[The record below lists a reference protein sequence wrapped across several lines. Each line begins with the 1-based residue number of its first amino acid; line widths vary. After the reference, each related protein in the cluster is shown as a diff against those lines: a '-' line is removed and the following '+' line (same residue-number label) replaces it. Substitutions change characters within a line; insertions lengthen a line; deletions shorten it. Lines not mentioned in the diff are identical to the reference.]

1 MPTQDT
7 AVINGQLA
15 TGSQLSALTFAGHA
29 HFTAMQVRNGKIRGL
44 DLHLER
50 LQQASHYVFGKSLS
64 EGAILNQIRD
74 VLRSG
79 ENNTS
84 LMVYVY
90 SDSGE
95 FTPREDDSRL
105 NILIRQSAASDGPEG
120 PLTMKTF
127 AHERMLPS
135 IKHVGEIAKTHL
147 MRQAVNKGFND
158 AIFTDSQGRLTEA
171 SIWNLAF
178 WDGETVIWPKG
189 AKLYGTTMQIV
200 QRQLDAMQIPQQEQD
215 ITETNLLCFQ
225 AAAVMNSWTPGIAIS
240 KINSTYFSDTSD
252 FIVLLHRAFAN
263 EAFIAP

>member
-1 MPTQDT
+1 MPNQAT

-15 TGSQLSALTFAGHA
+15 TGSQLSVLTFAGHA

-44 DLHLER
+44 DLHIER
-50 LQQASHYVFGKSLS
+50 LQQASHHLFGKSLS
-64 EGAILNQIRD
+64 NEAILHQIRD

-79 ENNTS
+79 ENNRS

-95 FTPREDDSRL
+95 FTPREDSSRL
-105 NILIRQSAASDGPEG
+105 NILIRQSAASDGPHG

-127 AHERMLPS
+127 AHERILPS

-147 MRQAVNKGFND
+147 MRQAVNQGFDD
-158 AIFTDSQGRLTEA
+158 AIFTDNQGRLTEA

-178 WDGETVIWPKG
+178 WDGEAVIWPKG
-189 AKLYGTTMQIV
+189 AKLRGTTMQIV
-200 QRQLDAMQIPQQEQD
+200 QRQLDAMQIPQQEQN
-215 ITETNLLCFQ
+215 ITETNLLCSQ

-240 KINSTYFSDTSD
+240 KINTTHFSDTSD
-252 FIVLLHRAFAN
+252 FIALLHHAFAN
-263 EAFIAP
+263 EALITP